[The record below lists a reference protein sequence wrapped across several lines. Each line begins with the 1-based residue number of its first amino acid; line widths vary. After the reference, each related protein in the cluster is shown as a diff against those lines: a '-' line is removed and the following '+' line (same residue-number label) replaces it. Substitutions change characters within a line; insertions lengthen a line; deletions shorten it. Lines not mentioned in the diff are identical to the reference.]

1 MNRNYQDLPKEF
13 KEMLPIIFSSATE
26 AILVVDR
33 SGEILMVNPGA
44 TRLFEYGEN
53 ELEGMSVDKLLP
65 DALQKHH
72 AQLRESYYEKPHARP
87 MGVGLDL
94 EGMKKDGSRFA
105 IEVSLN
111 HMQFE
116 GKMYVVA
123 FIVDVT
129 AQRHYQKQLKEYSSQ
144 MEKMVK
150 ERTTELEQQVIET
163 QKAEKIAQQ
172 SVETYKMIARNF
184 PHGTINVFDR
194 DLRYLFVEGKEL
206 FEMGITSEELFGSKY
221 TERLAPEIAQ
231 LAESNLQKV
240 FEGEAI
246 SFEIEQQ
253 GNYYKINAVP
263 LLTDEQGVSQILVV
277 EQNITNNKLAEQEIE
292 KALEKEQKL
301 GQLKS
306 KFVTLASH
314 EFRTP
319 LATISSSASLI
330 ARYQTTE
337 QQPKRDKHIA
347 RIQSNIK
354 HLTNILNDFLSLGK
368 LEEGKI
374 QSEPCHFDLAELCQE
389 LIEEL
394 SPLLKDGQQISCVQ
408 SGTESTVFLD
418 KKLLHGGLVILL
430 SNAIKYSDENQL
442 IHISLHLNSL
452 ETKIAIKDEGIGI
465 PEEDQSALFSRFYRA
480 SNTGN
485 IQGTGM
491 GLNILKKYVD
501 LMEGEINLESEK
513 GNGTTVTLTFQNTI
527 G

>member
-1 MNRNYQDLPKEF
+1 MNRNYQDLPTEF

-33 SGEILMVNPGA
+33 SGKILMVNPGA
-44 TRLFEYGEN
+44 TRLFGYGEG
-53 ELEGMSVDKLLP
+53 EMEGVSVDKLLP

-72 AQLRESYYEKPHARP
+72 AKLRETYYEKPHARP

-94 EGMKKDGSRFA
+94 EGMKKDGSRFS

-116 GKMYVVA
+116 EKMCVVA

-129 AQRHYQKQLKEYSSQ
+129 AQRRYQKQLKEYSSQ
-144 MEKMVK
+144 MEQMVQ
-150 ERTTELEQQVIET
+150 ERTAALEEQVIET
-163 QKAEKIAQQ
+163 QKAEKLAQQ

-206 FEMGITSEELFGSKY
+206 FEMGITSEELFGAKY

-246 SFEIEQQ
+246 SFEIEHQK
-253 GNYYKINAVP
+253 NYYKINAVP

-277 EQNITNNKLAEQEIE
+277 EQNITDKKLAEQEIE

-314 EFRTP
+314 EFP
-319 LATISSSASLI
+319 HSVGNHFLVC
-330 ARYQTTE
+330 
-337 QQPKRDKHIA
+337 
-347 RIQSNIK
+347 QSDCPIP
-354 HLTNILNDFLSLGK
+354 ND
-368 LEEGKI
+368 
-374 QSEPCHFDLAELCQE
+374 
-389 LIEEL
+389 
-394 SPLLKDGQQISCVQ
+394 
-408 SGTESTVFLD
+408 
-418 KKLLHGGLVILL
+418 
-430 SNAIKYSDENQL
+430 
-442 IHISLHLNSL
+442 
-452 ETKIAIKDEGIGI
+452 
-465 PEEDQSALFSRFYRA
+465 
-480 SNTGN
+480 
-485 IQGTGM
+485 
-491 GLNILKKYVD
+491 
-501 LMEGEINLESEK
+501 
-513 GNGTTVTLTFQNTI
+513 
-527 G
+527 